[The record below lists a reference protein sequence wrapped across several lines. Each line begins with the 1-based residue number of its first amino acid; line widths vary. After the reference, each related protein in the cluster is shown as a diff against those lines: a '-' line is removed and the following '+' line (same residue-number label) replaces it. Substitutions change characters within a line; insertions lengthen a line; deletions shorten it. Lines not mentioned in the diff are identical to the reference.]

1 MNFHYNNLEMNKIRQ
16 ANLSDIPALKELYQN
31 TVLTVNRKDY
41 TAEEVKDWASCGAD
55 AAHWDEL
62 LKEQHYVV
70 AENEKG
76 VIVGFASVND
86 AGYMH
91 ALFVHKDFQ
100 HQGIASS
107 LYKYLEIYAKE
118 KGAKKLT
125 SEVSITAKPFFEKQG
140 FQVDEEQ
147 KRKANQLCLINYKMS
162 KELHK

>member
-1 MNFHYNNLEMNKIRQ
+1 MNLEMNKIRQ
-16 ANLSDIPALKELYQN
+16 VRLSDIPVLKELYQN

-41 TAEEVKDWASCGAD
+41 TAEEVEDWASCGD
-55 AAHWDEL
+55 DTTHWGEL
-62 LKEQHYVV
+62 FEEQHYVV

-86 AGYMH
+86 VGYMH
-91 ALFVHKDFQ
+91 TLFVHKDFQ
-100 HQGIASS
+100 HQGIATS
-107 LYKYLEIYAKE
+107 LYKYIEAYVKE
-118 KGAKKLT
+118 KGAKKVT

-162 KELHK
+162 KELSEKLL

>member
-1 MNFHYNNLEMNKIRQ
+1 MNKIRQ
-16 ANLSDIPALKELYQN
+16 ANLLDIPVLKKLYQN

-41 TAEEVKDWASCGAD
+41 TVEEVEDWASCGD
-55 AAHWDEL
+55 DIAHLAEL
-62 LKEQHYVV
+62 LEGQHYAV
-70 AENEKG
+70 AENENG

-91 ALFVHKDFQ
+91 ELFVHKDFQ
-100 HQGIASS
+100 HQGIATS
-107 LYKYLEIYAKE
+107 LYKFLEVYAKE

-162 KELHK
+162 KELYK